1 MGTLWSIS
9 LDCMNIYGEKHGNYF
24 VGGTGKGTGDKV
36 KTGIKTHRRKQGKHV
51 EGCKRKPRENGQDT
65 GRRPASR
72 TAQTKTKRHH
82 NQKQCQVRK
91 AGR

>member
-1 MGTLWSIS
+1 MIITKLRGA
-9 LDCMNIYGEKHGNYF
+9 GEGEL
-24 VGGTGKGTGDKV
+24 DKV
-36 KTGIKTHRRKQGKHV
+36 TTGVKTHRRKQGKHV

-65 GRRPASR
+65 GLRPASR